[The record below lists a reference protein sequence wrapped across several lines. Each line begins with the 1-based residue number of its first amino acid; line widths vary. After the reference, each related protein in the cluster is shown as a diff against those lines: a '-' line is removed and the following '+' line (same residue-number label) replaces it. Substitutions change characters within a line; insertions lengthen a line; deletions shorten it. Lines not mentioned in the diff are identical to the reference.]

1 MAKKTLKI
9 SELSAE
15 DHVKTVAALLKS
27 KPDILEKHPELLT
40 QLEFS
45 DPKEGNITSLASR
58 QSDQLKTQIIEMREK
73 TQQLVKNAQHYDTL
87 TNNIYSIINELV
99 ACDDLAEATQTI
111 IDKTP
116 DLFGIDFIN
125 ITTKLDMPSVT
136 DASVIFNKNI
146 IDDEAYSHVAERIS
160 QGKCLCS
167 DRFPQSVL
175 TYFFNTNAEAVHSA
189 AFIPLIGKSN
199 DPKDIFGVLAFG
211 STDKTKFASK
221 LKGTVH
227 LERLGKVTALTIER
241 IYK

>member
-15 DHVKTVAALLKS
+15 DHLKTVTALLKS

-40 QLEFS
+40 HLEFS

-58 QSDQLKTQIIEMREK
+58 QSSLLKTQIAEMREK
-73 TQQLVKNAQHYDTL
+73 TLQLVKNAQHYDTL

-99 ACDDLAEATQTI
+99 SCDDIEEATQAI

-125 ITTKLDMPSVT
+125 ITTKLDMPSMI
-136 DASVIFNKNI
+136 DASVVFNKSI
-146 IDDEAYSHVAERIS
+146 IDDEAYLHVSERVS

-167 DRFPQSVL
+167 DRFPHSVL
-175 TYFFNTNAEAVHSA
+175 SYFFNSEAENVQSA
-189 AFIPLIGKSN
+189 AFIPLIGRSN

-211 STDKTKFASK
+211 STDKTKFAAK